1 MNNRD
6 SLAAQ
11 LFLANHGFVKAL
23 ALKYAPWP
31 GLSEYIVQQ
40 VFLEFIAKEE
50 KWDLDSDVK
59 PLLAK
64 MTRFVALRYW
74 RERTHQLPEVV
85 QQLAEHIRRLAEER
99 HKEFRYDDELDALR
113 RCLDK
118 LPIKSRAFV
127 DLYYYSGVSTVEIA
141 SQMKMKSD
149 TVCRA
154 LCRLRE
160 RLRSCIDTATS

>member
-1 MNNRD
+1 
-6 SLAAQ
+6 
-11 LFLANHGFVKAL
+11 
-23 ALKYAPWP
+23 
-31 GLSEYIVQQ
+31 
-40 VFLEFIAKEE
+40 
-50 KWDLDSDVK
+50 
-59 PLLAK
+59 
-64 MTRFVALRYW
+64 
-74 RERTHQLPEVV
+74 VV